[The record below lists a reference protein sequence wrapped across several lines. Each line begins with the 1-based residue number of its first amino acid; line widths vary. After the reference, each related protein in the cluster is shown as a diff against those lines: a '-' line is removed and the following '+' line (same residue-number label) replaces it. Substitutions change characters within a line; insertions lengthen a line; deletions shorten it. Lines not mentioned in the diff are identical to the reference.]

1 LRNADFDIRKEAAWA
16 LSNATSGGSPDQIR
30 YMVDQGLIEPMCEL
44 LQCADPRIILVALE
58 ALENLLKV
66 GEKDSKETGNNE
78 YVLAIEEHRGVDN
91 IESLQNHPNNEI
103 YEKAVSILETY
114 FQAEEE
120 DQNTAPNVNTTNHFT
135 FDAGSGG
142 SSTFHF

>member
-1 LRNADFDIRKEAAWA
+1 
-16 LSNATSGGSPDQIR
+16 
-30 YMVDQGLIEPMCEL
+30 MVEQNLIEPMCEL

-58 ALENLLKV
+58 ALENLLKI
-66 GEKDSKETGNNE
+66 GEKDSKDTGINE

-91 IESLQNHPNNEI
+91 IEALQNHPNNEI
-103 YEKAVSILETY
+103 YEKAVCILETY

-135 FDAGSGG
+135 FDTSSGG